1 MAFLFGSKG
10 ADPRAQAKYV
20 DRGLRRNGR
29 EIDRELRKMQQL
41 ERQTMAEVKKLAAAR
56 QTGPAKMM
64 AKNIVQLRKQKE
76 KMYQGKA
83 QLSGV
88 AMANKSAMASQAVMK
103 GMAVATQAMAQQSAT
118 MNPQQMMQM
127 AQDFER
133 ESAKME
139 IQQEMLDDA
148 MESALGGSDD
158 EEEADEVTQAI
169 FDELNIEMF
178 SKAGAVPTVPVAVP
192 AAGEIDVDD
201 IMARIAALK
210 QAA

>member
-1 MAFLFGSKG
+1 MLACLNSVL
-10 ADPRAQAKYV
+10 RTAQAKDV

-88 AMANKSAMASQAVMK
+88 AMANKVSHYL
-103 GMAVATQAMAQQSAT
+103 
-118 MNPQQMMQM
+118 
-127 AQDFER
+127 FF
-133 ESAKME
+133 
-139 IQQEMLDDA
+139 L
-148 MESALGGSDD
+148 
-158 EEEADEVTQAI
+158 
-169 FDELNIEMF
+169 
-178 SKAGAVPTVPVAVP
+178 
-192 AAGEIDVDD
+192 
-201 IMARIAALK
+201 RI
-210 QAA
+210 

>member
-1 MAFLFGSKG
+1 
-10 ADPRAQAKYV
+10 
-20 DRGLRRNGR
+20 
-29 EIDRELRKMQQL
+29 MQQL

-178 SKAGAVPTVPVAVP
+178 SKAGAMPTAPVAVP
-192 AAGEIDVDD
+192 VAGEIDVDD